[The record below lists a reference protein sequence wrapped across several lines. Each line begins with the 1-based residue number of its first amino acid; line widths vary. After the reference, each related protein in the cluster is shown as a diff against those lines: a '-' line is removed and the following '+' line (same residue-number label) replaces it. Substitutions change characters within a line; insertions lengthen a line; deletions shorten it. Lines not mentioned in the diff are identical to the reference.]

1 MTDVGLALVRLVDQA
16 VKLDVH
22 TRVALIKDWP
32 TANQPH
38 LKALTVTLPAI
49 LAFPDPDETE
59 TLKAA
64 LVEGIREMKRSA
76 RLAFVDVVFSA
87 RLDAGAA
94 QPLFDVLAALVA
106 AIDKEMTS

>member
-1 MTDVGLALVRLVDQA
+1 MTDVVLALTRVIDQA
-16 VKLDVH
+16 VQLDVH

-38 LKALTVTLPAI
+38 LQPLTNTLPAL

-64 LVEGIREMKRSA
+64 LVGGIREMRRAA

-87 RLDAGAA
+87 QLNAGAA
-94 QPLFDVLAALVA
+94 QGLFDAVAALVSV
-106 AIDKEMTS
+106 IDKELTR